1 MKAIAVDQV
10 LDARG
15 SSFPWCCLKAM
26 SMLKKMKA
34 GQVLEV
40 LGTDPLT
47 LEDLPLVLQQSKDE
61 LIKVNR
67 GKKFFRLFLRRGP
80 ER

>member
-1 MKAIAVDQV
+1 
-10 LDARG
+10 
-15 SSFPWCCLKAM
+15 
-26 SMLKKMKA
+26 MLKKMKP

>member
-1 MKAIAVDQV
+1 MTVDQT

-26 SMLKKMKA
+26 SMLKKMKP